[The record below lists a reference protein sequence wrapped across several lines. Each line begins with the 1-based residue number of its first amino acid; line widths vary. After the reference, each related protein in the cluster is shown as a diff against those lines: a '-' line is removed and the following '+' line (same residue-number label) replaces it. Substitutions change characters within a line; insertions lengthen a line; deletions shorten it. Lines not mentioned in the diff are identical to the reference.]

1 MDQVSFYV
9 LMTLRIMTIFLTG
22 LNPFMNQVSFYRSS
36 LWPPAGK
43 VWRPRKRE
51 LAVIIMHRAA
61 QRAGMIIYPPEIIP

>member
-1 MDQVSFYV
+1 MDQVSFYMQIA
-9 LMTLRIMTIFLTG
+9 LAIMAMSRS

>member
-1 MDQVSFYV
+1 MVRLQPC
-9 LMTLRIMTIFLTG
+9 

-61 QRAGMIIYPPEIIP
+61 QRAGMVIYPHEIIA

>member
-1 MDQVSFYV
+1 MNQVSFYEMDADNV
-9 LMTLRIMTIFLTG
+9 CEIVHC

>member
-1 MDQVSFYV
+1 MVRLQPC
-9 LMTLRIMTIFLTG
+9 

-43 VWRPRKRE
+43 VWRSRKRE

-61 QRAGMIIYPPEIIP
+61 QRADMVIYPPEIIP